1 VLLPTVQGTTIGY
14 LMCFLSIA
22 LVLVYG
28 GNERTRYLRLLLMAF
43 LMWVALLA
51 VTQLADA
58 TVEYPLS
65 LSWLP
70 LVNPVE
76 TQFVM
81 RGSLF
86 TQSLYVVAVM
96 LYAAYVY
103 VFHRE
108 SWDRLIV
115 AAGVL
120 LAVYGMYEWVYY
132 LILHQPG
139 DFISNRS
146 FGQDLDK
153 AAANEIGVYSGSDF
167 QTTSLAGLDV
177 MRVKSLTGEP
187 SMYALSMFPFWIYA
201 KAAVKSPW
209 PARIIGTSL
218 IMTLS
223 TSAMLGYVCYL
234 AIQLLRV
241 RINVI
246 KLIIGGVVLVALA
259 VLLQNY
265 ILDFWTDMVVNKV
278 NGSNVSGAERS
289 GMFNASLN
297 FWMAAPVL
305 NKLFGIGFGYIR
317 STDMFS
323 TILVNNGILGVLLFS
338 LLMLYPVFKLDWTP
352 KAIALRQCV
361 LAMYVMMMIS
371 VPEFS
376 YLAPWTFVALAYS
389 RLYWLKRRAH
399 ESNAAAV
406 QRAAQRGQMRETR
419 DSNSILALGRND
431 V

>member
-1 VLLPTVQGTTIGY
+1 
-14 LMCFLSIA
+14 
-22 LVLVYG
+22 
-28 GNERTRYLRLLLMAF
+28 
-43 LMWVALLA
+43 
-51 VTQLADA
+51 
-58 TVEYPLS
+58 
-65 LSWLP
+65 
-70 LVNPVE
+70 
-76 TQFVM
+76 
-81 RGSLF
+81 
-86 TQSLYVVAVM
+86 
-96 LYAAYVY
+96 
-103 VFHRE
+103 
-108 SWDRLIV
+108 
-115 AAGVL
+115 
-120 LAVYGMYEWVYY
+120 
-132 LILHQPG
+132 
-139 DFISNRS
+139 
-146 FGQDLDK
+146 
-153 AAANEIGVYSGSDF
+153 
-167 QTTSLAGLDV
+167 
-177 MRVKSLTGEP
+177 
-187 SMYALSMFPFWIYA
+187 
-201 KAAVKSPW
+201 
-209 PARIIGTSL
+209 
-218 IMTLS
+218 
-223 TSAMLGYVCYL
+223 L